1 MSMNLCC
8 FYFLT
13 RPRNKVEIAPI
24 ENHSKIQPEVII
36 QESPKIEEILS
47 PKSSPKTPKI
57 TNTILQPTIEVINI
71 QPKISQTIVTYNQN
85 PQPVNEI
92 KPHTPKRRFSLV
104 LVPIAQAVP
113 QTVIKLGKSL
123 YTWVQKF
130 NHTSYSL
137 LNKALR

>member
-1 MSMNLCC
+1 M
-8 FYFLT
+8 FYQSESVLIHQKIPTISWSNRCLT
-13 RPRNKVEIAPI
+13 F
-24 ENHSKIQPEVII
+24 
-36 QESPKIEEILS
+36 PKFNGYTFKLE
-47 PKSSPKTPKI
+47 SSPKTPKI

-113 QTVIKLGKSL
+113 QTVIKLGK
-123 YTWVQKF
+123 
-130 NHTSYSL
+130 
-137 LNKALR
+137 